1 MVNPTLLL
9 VYKDIL
15 IEVKSKSA
23 FGSIILYLVST
34 VFVCFLAFDG
44 IISIKVWNAL
54 FWIILLFAAFNSI
67 LKSFIQESP
76 DRGIY
81 YYTLI
86 DPTAFINSKLIFNTL
101 MMLLLATIAFIVF
114 LVFMGNVVQNITAFI
129 IVLAVGVLGI
139 SSVLTL
145 MSAIASKVRNNFT
158 LVSILSFPIFLP
170 QLLVLMKASESAI
183 TGKALIEFY
192 PDILISFVIS
202 LIAVVLSNNLFPY
215 IWQE

>member
-15 IEVKSKSA
+15 LEIKSKSA

-44 IISIKVWNAL
+44 IISFKVWNAL
-54 FWIILLFAAFNSI
+54 FWIILLFASFNSI

-76 DRGIY
+76 DRGMY
-81 YYTLI
+81 YYTI
-86 DPTAFINSKLIFNTL
+86 VSPVAFINSKLIFNTL
-101 MMLLLATIAFIVF
+101 LLLLLAIIAF
-114 LVFMGNVVQNITAFI
+114 LVFLIFMGNIVQNITAFI
-129 IVLAVGVLGI
+129 IVLIVGVLGI
-139 SSVLTL
+139 SSVITL

-170 QLLVLMKASESAI
+170 QLLVLMRASESVI
-183 TGKALIEFY
+183 TGKALLEFY

-202 LIAVVLSNNLFPY
+202 LIAVVLSNTLFPY
-215 IWQE
+215 IWQD

>member
-1 MVNPTLLL
+1 MANPTLLL

-15 IEVKSKSA
+15 LEVKSKSA

-44 IISIKVWNAL
+44 IVTMKVWNAL
-54 FWIILLFAAFNSI
+54 FWIILLFASFNSI

-76 DRGIY
+76 DRSIY
-81 YYTLI
+81 YYTLVS
-86 DPTAFINSKLIFNTL
+86 PTAYINAKLVFNTF
-101 MMLLLATIAFIVF
+101 MMLVLALIALIVF
-114 LVFMGNVVQNITAFI
+114 LIFMGNVVSNLMAFI
-129 IVLAVGVLGI
+129 IVVGFGVVGI

-158 LVSILSFPIFLP
+158 LVSILSFPVFLP
-170 QLLVLMKASESAI
+170 QLLVLMRASESAI
-183 TGKALIEFY
+183 NGRLFIDFY

-202 LIAVVLSNNLFPY
+202 LIAMLLSNTLFPY
-215 IWQE
+215 IWQD